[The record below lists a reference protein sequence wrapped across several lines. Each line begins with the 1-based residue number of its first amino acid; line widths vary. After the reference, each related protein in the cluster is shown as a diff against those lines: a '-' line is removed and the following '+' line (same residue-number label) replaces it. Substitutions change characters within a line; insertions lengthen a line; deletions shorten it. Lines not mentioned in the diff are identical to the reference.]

1 VSRPDDIAGKAFF
14 VTNSLNEQATAYAQV
29 RQAFIKRR
37 TLPTPVKVTILPPA
51 VRAAVRSR
59 VEDAAAPHTRC

>member
-1 VSRPDDIAGKAFF
+1 VSRPDEIAGKAFF
-14 VTNSLNEQATAYAQV
+14 VTNSLNEQATAYAQI

-51 VRAAVRSR
+51 VRAAAYATAQTSR
-59 VEDAAAPHTRC
+59 GLDPRR